1 MLCFGESS
9 RHYSVLAHRIFF
21 FIFATPAVTVVWMGG
36 RARAGAG
43 VTPPFLLLLLLNRS
57 PINRIII
64 GFVAVLFYD
73 FSASAATATDSLPD
87 GAGRTSWLMQYADC
101 QSVSDPINYPKTTKL
116 NCCILE

>member
-36 RARAGAG
+36 RE
-43 VTPPFLLLLLLNRS
+43 PLLLLLLNRS